1 MHLANQISTLV
12 AAKCTSK
19 LQITDSDFSKQF
31 KSLVKRKL
39 QQLRHDFQQ
48 KYQQDAAWKV
58 GSLEI
63 LESVVFAQ
71 EEMSKKNLED
81 EWVLKAAIRNGI
93 LGYIP
98 SGGKLQ
104 KVTEC
109 SWAQAEGFQMG
120 TKRIPSDWFK
130 DRFSWLSPDGKP
142 IEPDWSLS
150 DSASEIADLQRWDY
164 HSKEDEQHDSADEG
178 QHLELVEIEGELEE
192 QLELSLENSLNLR
205 LHPSLR
211 RALHKRLADPAFEE
225 QLKLRQLARDE
236 LRKVTQ
242 QKLQNHSRREK
253 KKKSSAKSSKVA
265 EKITDVKKAEKAEKA
280 KKPALE
286 EPLPLEEQ
294 VEEQAEEQV
303 DSARGFLKKEVIV
316 TSEAAGKLAFG
327 QDGTAHFWSPSSGR
341 YNILTTSGTFMVLPE
356 EVELKVPQKVKTFQ
370 WPAFRQLSREE
381 MRLML
386 QQLYCLPEDG
396 LGEVDL
402 LAGVHKDTVL
412 LEDQHIQMGWSLLSW
427 ALQKS
432 GAAIP
437 SDQFG
442 IVDSALTR
450 NIALQVHVEHKQ
462 FLIQKLK
469 NHLERHSVL
478 CVPIFSENPS
488 HWTLLVVD
496 QRFSPAQLRWYD
508 SLQHQSQDAIQAA
521 TLVAEWLQL
530 AGFEPLR
537 VNSAFQDNSDCGW
550 WVLNYLELEARK
562 LRGETITLWPASR
575 AQYWKSRLIQIS
587 ASLAKELSKVQT
599 QLENDIKK
607 RQDKEKKAQ
616 AAKAAAEEKLSSMK
630 NKESAAAAKAKELI
644 ETNSLRVTWK
654 DLTLEEKHQIKSLQG
669 APEETQLQAEI
680 GRAPSEESSGKRR
693 KLENKEV
700 ENQEQAIFSH
710 AESFQMTIDS
720 YAEEKVQQEK
730 ELKVLWVEPPWA
742 ADSVLAGG
750 LTDRSRWS
758 LSARMWQRLTR
769 CSCCLP
775 FLCATRRGIATG
787 GGRGAPRR
795 DAKRPK
801 AKRLTHF
808 VSLRMGEEVRQA
820 AVQLQKEMLDRT
832 GELRGEVERQPKPSW
847 TMWRLPGQA
856 LASSCRASTSSLRAC
871 SSRASARIP
880 LPPCGRSG
888 GAWRPLLKESVVSL
902 PSALSPAPPEVPSE
916 VSTERLSRYMTKVL
930 RHDARRLGL
939 AMRADGSVA
948 VQELL
953 GLPFFQHNGFG
964 ELDVEREVRVNGKQR
979 FSLWME
985 DGTKRVRA
993 NQGHKMKEVQDSE
1006 LLSPIRSATELPVC
1020 IHGTYISRWHAK
1032 KQSHV
1037 DVWSVIKT
1045 EGLKTMGRNH
1055 IHFVPHEVGSRTV
1068 ISGMRQDCTVA
1079 IYLNVPKALEN
1090 GIQLFRSSNNVVL
1103 TRGDAAG
1110 HIPPDLFLKA
1120 VEIKTGRALW
1130 PQEEQP
1136 GTDASDVSEGEDGWT
1151 PHVTLAKCRRRK
1163 GTKSIPKSCWEAL
1176 REVDLGM
1183 VEARS
1188 LHLCQLKG
1196 DKETG
1201 YYVVDHEVSL

>member
-31 KSLVKRKL
+31 KSLVKGKL

-63 LESVVFAQ
+63 LESVVFAH

-120 TKRIPSDWFK
+120 TKIIPSDWFK

-150 DSASEIADLQRWDY
+150 DSASEIADLQRWHY
-164 HSKEDEQHDSADEG
+164 YSKEDEQNDSADEG

-192 QLELSLENSLNLR
+192 QLELS
-205 LHPSLR
+205 
-211 RALHKRLADPAFEE
+211 
-225 QLKLRQLARDE
+225 
-236 LRKVTQ
+236 
-242 QKLQNHSRREK
+242 
-253 KKKSSAKSSKVA
+253 
-265 EKITDVKKAEKAEKA
+265 
-280 KKPALE
+280 
-286 EPLPLEEQ
+286 
-294 VEEQAEEQV
+294 
-303 DSARGFLKKEVIV
+303 
-316 TSEAAGKLAFG
+316 
-327 QDGTAHFWSPSSGR
+327 R
-341 YNILTTSGTFMVLPE
+341 YNILTISGILMVLPE

-450 NIALQVHVEHKQ
+450 NIALQVHVEYKQ

-550 WVLNYLELEARK
+550 WVLNYIEVEARK
-562 LRGETITLWPASR
+562 LRGETITLWPGSR
-575 AQYWKSRLIQIS
+575 VQYWKSRLIQVS

-599 QLENDIKK
+599 QLGNDIKK

-654 DLTLEEKHQIKSLQG
+654 DLTLEEKHQIKSLLG
-669 APEETQLQAEI
+669 APEVQETQLQADI

-700 ENQEQAIFSH
+700 ENQEQAILSH

-720 YAEEKVQQEK
+720 YTEEKVQQEK
-730 ELKVLWVEPPWA
+730 ELK
-742 ADSVLAGG
+742 
-750 LTDRSRWS
+750 
-758 LSARMWQRLTR
+758 
-769 CSCCLP
+769 
-775 FLCATRRGIATG
+775 
-787 GGRGAPRR
+787 
-795 DAKRPK
+795 
-801 AKRLTHF
+801 
-808 VSLRMGEEVRQA
+808 
-820 AVQLQKEMLDRT
+820 
-832 GELRGEVERQPKPSW
+832 
-847 TMWRLPGQA
+847 
-856 LASSCRASTSSLRAC
+856 
-871 SSRASARIP
+871 
-880 LPPCGRSG
+880 
-888 GAWRPLLKESVVSL
+888 
-902 PSALSPAPPEVPSE
+902 
-916 VSTERLSRYMTKVL
+916 
-930 RHDARRLGL
+930 
-939 AMRADGSVA
+939 
-948 VQELL
+948 
-953 GLPFFQHNGFG
+953 
-964 ELDVEREVRVNGKQR
+964 
-979 FSLWME
+979 
-985 DGTKRVRA
+985 
-993 NQGHKMKEVQDSE
+993 EVQQATFQQLSE
-1006 LLSPIRSATELPVC
+1006 RTDHPV
-1020 IHGTYISRWHAK
+1020 HR
-1032 KQSHV
+1032 
-1037 DVWSVIKT
+1037 D
-1045 EGLKTMGRNH
+1045 
-1055 IHFVPHEVGSRTV
+1055 
-1068 ISGMRQDCTVA
+1068 
-1079 IYLNVPKALEN
+1079 
-1090 GIQLFRSSNNVVL
+1090 
-1103 TRGDAAG
+1103 
-1110 HIPPDLFLKA
+1110 
-1120 VEIKTGRALW
+1120 
-1130 PQEEQP
+1130 
-1136 GTDASDVSEGEDGWT
+1136 
-1151 PHVTLAKCRRRK
+1151 
-1163 GTKSIPKSCWEAL
+1163 
-1176 REVDLGM
+1176 
-1183 VEARS
+1183 
-1188 LHLCQLKG
+1188 
-1196 DKETG
+1196 
-1201 YYVVDHEVSL
+1201 

>member
-1 MHLANQISTLV
+1 MVGTLPRHQGQALSILDFRKQGSHTSFTSAAPSSFERKPSLDTDISSPGSIKKKLSFGESGNDEAVTSAAKDSATASQEPKASAEEQPATAASDEPKASAKKPSANTSAPGSLTVVGHSTDERFRITYEARQLISGLDGSGSKPEGHVGKGLLVVPGTWARLSNISDDGRWIKHEEFQVGSKTFVHGQGRSVGRILESWRQLRKDRPELFERIEVMSQPAANVDSLILSWVIESQAEQYPASLWQRDCFASVFSTTATEAMHLANQISTLV

-31 KSLVKRKL
+31 KSLVKGKL
-39 QQLRHDFQQ
+39 QQLRPDFQQ

-81 EWVLKAAIRNGI
+81 EWVLEAAIRNGI

-120 TKRIPSDWFK
+120 TKRTPSDWFK

-164 HSKEDEQHDSADEG
+164 YSKEDEQNDSADEG

-211 RALHKRLADPAFEE
+211 RALHKRLADPSLEE
-225 QLKLRQLARDE
+225 QLKKKKEKKVQRRHRLKLRQLARDE

-242 QKLQNHSRREK
+242 QKLQNHSRREVLETLRK
-253 KKKSSAKSSKVA
+253 EVKGQAKAKAKAKAKLKLSAMVKTSKTHKASAKSKPSVLAKSKKKSASKTSKIA
-265 EKITDVKKAEKAEKA
+265 EKIADVKKAEKAEKA

-286 EPLPLEEQ
+286 EPPPLEEQ

-303 DSARGFLKKEVIV
+303 DSARGFLRKEVIV

-327 QDGTAHFWSPSSGR
+327 IDGTA
-341 YNILTTSGTFMVLPE
+341 
-356 EVELKVPQKVKTFQ
+356 
-370 WPAFRQLSREE
+370 
-381 MRLML
+381 
-386 QQLYCLPEDG
+386 QLYCLPEDG

-575 AQYWKSRLIQIS
+575 AQYWKGHLIQIS
-587 ASLAKELSKVQT
+587 ASLGKELSKVQT

-644 ETNSLRVTWK
+644 ETNSLRVTRK

-669 APEETQLQAEI
+669 APEVCSRCRWQSGCQSCSAFKALRYLVQRKAHLEHKLAFVGGQVQFTVLFLSCSVIEHLVAHI
-680 GRAPSEESSGKRR
+680 G
-693 KLENKEV
+693 
-700 ENQEQAIFSH
+700 
-710 AESFQMTIDS
+710 
-720 YAEEKVQQEK
+720 
-730 ELKVLWVEPPWA
+730 
-742 ADSVLAGG
+742 
-750 LTDRSRWS
+750 
-758 LSARMWQRLTR
+758 
-769 CSCCLP
+769 
-775 FLCATRRGIATG
+775 
-787 GGRGAPRR
+787 
-795 DAKRPK
+795 
-801 AKRLTHF
+801 
-808 VSLRMGEEVRQA
+808 
-820 AVQLQKEMLDRT
+820 
-832 GELRGEVERQPKPSW
+832 
-847 TMWRLPGQA
+847 LPGGQ
-856 LASSCRASTSSLRAC
+856 
-871 SSRASARIP
+871 
-880 LPPCGRSG
+880 
-888 GAWRPLLKESVVSL
+888 
-902 PSALSPAPPEVPSE
+902 
-916 VSTERLSRYMTKVL
+916 
-930 RHDARRLGL
+930 
-939 AMRADGSVA
+939 
-948 VQELL
+948 Q
-953 GLPFFQHNGFG
+953 
-964 ELDVEREVRVNGKQR
+964 DVE
-979 FSLWME
+979 
-985 DGTKRVRA
+985 
-993 NQGHKMKEVQDSE
+993 
-1006 LLSPIRSATELPVC
+1006 
-1020 IHGTYISRWHAK
+1020 
-1032 KQSHV
+1032 
-1037 DVWSVIKT
+1037 
-1045 EGLKTMGRNH
+1045 
-1055 IHFVPHEVGSRTV
+1055 
-1068 ISGMRQDCTVA
+1068 
-1079 IYLNVPKALEN
+1079 
-1090 GIQLFRSSNNVVL
+1090 QLF
-1103 TRGDAAG
+1103 
-1110 HIPPDLFLKA
+1110 
-1120 VEIKTGRALW
+1120 
-1130 PQEEQP
+1130 
-1136 GTDASDVSEGEDGWT
+1136 
-1151 PHVTLAKCRRRK
+1151 
-1163 GTKSIPKSCWEAL
+1163 KS
-1176 REVDLGM
+1176 M
-1183 VEARS
+1183 
-1188 LHLCQLKG
+1188 
-1196 DKETG
+1196 
-1201 YYVVDHEVSL
+1201 